1 MILTFTDFGWQGPY
15 LGQVECVLRTQAP
28 GIPVVHLMND
38 APMQRPDLAA
48 PLLAALARKMPP
60 AVVCLCV
67 VDPGVG
73 SDRKALALNADGRWF
88 VGPDN
93 GLMNGVA
100 AQAEQSQ
107 WYEITWRPVVLSSSF
122 HGRDLFAPVVAALAM
137 SDTAK
142 LRPID
147 SPAVTG
153 WQDDLH
159 RIIYIDH
166 FGNLMTGIRCRKEY
180 QGRQLTCAGNTA
192 NQANTFSD
200 VPKGELFWYENSL
213 GLVELAVNQG
223 VANLRF
229 NAKPGVEII
238 SFKQAFE

>member
-28 GIPVVHLMND
+28 GIPVVHLMNH

-48 PLLAALARKMPP
+48 HVLAALVKHMPP
-60 AVVCLCV
+60 NAVSLCV

-73 SDRKALALNADGRWF
+73 SDRNALALQADGRWF

-100 AQAEQSQ
+100 AQAKQAQ
-107 WYEITWRPVVLSSSF
+107 WYEITWRPAELSSSF

-137 SDTAK
+137 NDTSK
-142 LRPID
+142 LRRLEA
-147 SPAVTG
+147 PAVSG

-159 RIIYIDH
+159 QIIYIDH
-166 FGNLMTGIRCRKEY
+166 YGNLMTGIRYRPEFHGK
-180 QGRQLTCAGNTA
+180 QLTCAGQTIK
-192 NQANTFSD
+192 QANTFSD
-200 VPKGELFWYENSL
+200 VPKGELFWYGNSM
-213 GLVELAVNQG
+213 GLIEVS
-223 VANLRF
+223 ANNSSVVKIL
-229 NAKPGVEII
+229 KCHPGDDVVW
-238 SFKQAFE
+238 A